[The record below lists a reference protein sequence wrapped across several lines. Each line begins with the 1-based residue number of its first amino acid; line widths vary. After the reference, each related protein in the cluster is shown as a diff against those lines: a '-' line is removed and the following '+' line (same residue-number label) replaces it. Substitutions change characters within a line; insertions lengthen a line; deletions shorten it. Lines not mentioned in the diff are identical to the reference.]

1 MVEKLN
7 PEFIDNKNLFEQQ
20 DKFFEKIKSFK
31 EKINNK
37 TDNIDDII
45 EIFYYHEWYSM
56 RFEVWTKYNLYIKK
70 INKPKKWSIETL
82 ILYMN
87 EIIKKVI
94 TKFINYLDYKYG
106 DICEFCEDYECF
118 LSSCIFCAKFGCMK
132 CVECVEC
139 YTDKN
144 FGSCFN
150 CNIKQ

>member
-7 PEFIDNKNLFEQQ
+7 PEFIDTKNLLEQQ

-37 TDNIDDII
+37 TYKIDDIV
-45 EIFYYHEWYSM
+45 EIFNYEEWYS
-56 RFEVWTKYNLYIKK
+56 RRLEVWAKYHLYIKK
-70 INKPKKWSIETL
+70 INKPKRWSKEWL
-82 ILYMN
+82 LLFKN
-87 EIIKKVI
+87 EKIIKPI
-94 TKFINYLDYKYG
+94 LTKFNDFNIDHT
-106 DICEFCEDYECF
+106 CEFCGDYPCF

-132 CVECVEC
+132 CVEC